1 MHVVIL
7 AAGRGSRLGPLGDD
21 APKWLLRV
29 GDAAIAD
36 RQLAGIA
43 EAGADT
49 PLSSLT
55 VVAGHALEALERY
68 VSELGDDG
76 PAVIENPDYEA
87 INNWYS
93 VLLAARAL
101 PAEPDPRLVIIN
113 GDLFARPGW
122 YAEFI
127 RAAAQTKED
136 ALIAVDLAR
145 TLTDESMKVAAR
157 GEGRSVLDA
166 IGKVGIEDPVGE
178 YVGMLMARGEALA
191 AFRSRLEG
199 FVGREEHR
207 NEWYERAVGLTAAAG
222 TDWRIWGTPDSDWV
236 EIDDDGDY
244 EQATRLAAEL

>member
-21 APKWLLRV
+21 TPKWLLRV
-29 GDAAIAD
+29 GDATIAD

-49 PLSSLT
+49 PVSSLS
-55 VVAGHALEALERY
+55 VVGGHALEALEHY
-68 VSELGDDG
+68 VSARGVDG

-101 PAEPDPRLVIIN
+101 PAEGDQRLVILN
-113 GDLFARPGW
+113 GDLFARPEW

-127 RAAAQTKED
+127 RAAARTAED

-145 TLTDESMKVAAR
+145 NLTDESMKVAAR
-157 GEGRSVLDA
+157 GEDQGVLDA
-166 IGKVGIEDPVGE
+166 IGKVGIESPVGE
-178 YVGMLMARGEALA
+178 YVGMLMARGAALE
-191 AFRSRLEG
+191 AFRSRLES

-236 EIDDDGDY
+236 EIDDDGDF
-244 EQATRLAAEL
+244 EQATRLAADF